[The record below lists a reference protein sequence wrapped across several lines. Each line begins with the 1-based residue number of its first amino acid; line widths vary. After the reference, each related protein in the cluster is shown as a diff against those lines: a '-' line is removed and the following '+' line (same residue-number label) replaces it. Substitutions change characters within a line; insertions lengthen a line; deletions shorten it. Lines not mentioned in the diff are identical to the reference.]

1 MLTKLEAAREST
13 KADEDKAI
21 VTSDLDLGVA
31 YCVLP
36 ALSCC
41 VPQSGSELTE
51 SPQFFYFSRVQG
63 YGKARTK
70 KKKRRNQ
77 ELVPLPPLPQPRGG
91 GIEDKT
97 SLPAND
103 SKFEV

>member
-51 SPQFFYFSRVQG
+51 SPQFFYSRESKDTARQG
-63 YGKARTK
+63 P
-70 KKKRRNQ
+70 RRRSGEIKN
-77 ELVPLPPLPQPRGG
+77 LCP
-91 GIEDKT
+91 
-97 SLPAND
+97 SLP
-103 SKFEV
+103 SPSQGVGE